1 MSEWIFSVF
10 SVAEKVACYFLF
22 IEETIVCELNDKKE
36 HNHEMS
42 IERAKG
48 DRMKRTV
55 FNIQHNLYELYHR
68 LYSLQATVM
77 SIRMISAY
85 FQKLLSIH
93 CKSNLANVRDLN
105 TPFKSM

>member
-1 MSEWIFSVF
+1 MWAEWQKRAQSWDEYWEGEGGTGWSGQFSIYNTIYMSV
-10 SVAEKVACYFLF
+10 
-22 IEETIVCELNDKKE
+22 
-36 HNHEMS
+36 
-42 IERAKG
+42 
-48 DRMKRTV
+48 
-55 FNIQHNLYELYHR
+55 LYHR

-105 TPFKSM
+105 TPFKNM